1 MQKRQKRVD
10 CIEGQSSATLLAIAG
25 TKMDLSLLFLNTS
38 IAGLFAML
46 VFSFSMITIW
56 RLRTAAAN
64 AILPEPPKVAGG
76 WPLTAPVPP
85 HVTLG
90 ALADKYGPVFS
101 IRIGIH
107 SALVVNTWEAAKECF
122 TSNDLVISQRPKTI
136 AAEILSYNHAMLGLS
151 PYGAYWRDLC
161 KIIVQELL
169 SSHMLEQFKHV
180 RESEVVMATKEVY
193 NLWTKRND
201 SKENG
206 SGQLLVELKQWFND
220 LTLKV
225 FFRMVAGNRYNNLGD
240 EIEEVRCHKAVREL
254 FHFIGLFAFGDA
266 VPWLRFLDI
275 GGHEKAMKK
284 TANELDTIV
293 MSWLEK
299 HKQRR
304 AKDGDNNRDF
314 IDLMLSV
321 LDRQNVA
328 QHESFDA
335 DTVMKA
341 TIVNLIAGGSDPTS
355 VLMGCAISML
365 LDNRHALKKVY
376 EELDNHVGKGR
387 LVNELDINNL
397 VYLQAVIK
405 YATFSGYREFTEDC
419 IVGGYHVPKGTWL
432 IVNAWKIH
440 TDPQDVDVKG
450 RHFELMP
457 FGSGRR
463 ACPGINLGLHLTV
476 LILASFLHAFEIS
489 TPTNA
494 TVDMCQGFGDSNKKS
509 TLLRVLVEPRLP
521 PNLYE

>member
-1 MQKRQKRVD
+1 
-10 CIEGQSSATLLAIAG
+10 
-25 TKMDLSLLFLNTS
+25 
-38 IAGLFAML
+38 
-46 VFSFSMITIW
+46 
-56 RLRTAAAN
+56 
-64 AILPEPPKVAGG
+64 
-76 WPLTAPVPP
+76 
-85 HVTLG
+85 
-90 ALADKYGPVFS
+90 
-101 IRIGIH
+101 
-107 SALVVNTWEAAKECF
+107 
-122 TSNDLVISQRPKTI
+122 
-136 AAEILSYNHAMLGLS
+136 MLGLS
-151 PYGAYWRDLC
+151 PYGAYWRDLR

-169 SSHMLEQFKHV
+169 SSHMLEQL
-180 RESEVVMATKEVY
+180 MATKEVY

-206 SGQLLVELKQWFND
+206 SGQLLGELKQWFND

-254 FHFIGLFAFGDA
+254 FHFIGLFALGDA

-275 GGHEKAMKK
+275 AMEK

-293 MSWLEK
+293 MSWLEE
-299 HKQRR
+299 HKQKR

-321 LDRQNVA
+321 LNRQNVA

-341 TIVNLIAGGSDPTS
+341 TVLNLISGGSDPTS

-387 LVNELDINNL
+387 LIHGRIYVVPRPPVLCINNINNL
-397 VYLQAVIK
+397 VYLQAVIREVMRL

-419 IVGGYHVPKGTWL
+419 IVGGYHVLKGTWL
-432 IVNAWKIH
+432 MVNTWKIH
-440 TDPQDVDVKG
+440 TDPRVWDDPMKFKLERFLTIHKDVDVKG

-457 FGSGRR
+457 FDIGQR
-463 ACPGINLGLHLTV
+463 ACPVINLGLHLAL

-509 TLLRVLVEPRLP
+509 TLLKVLVEPLLP
-521 PNLYE
+521 SNLYE

>member
-1 MQKRQKRVD
+1 
-10 CIEGQSSATLLAIAG
+10 
-25 TKMDLSLLFLNTS
+25 
-38 IAGLFAML
+38 
-46 VFSFSMITIW
+46 
-56 RLRTAAAN
+56 
-64 AILPEPPKVAGG
+64 
-76 WPLTAPVPP
+76 
-85 HVTLG
+85 
-90 ALADKYGPVFS
+90 
-101 IRIGIH
+101 
-107 SALVVNTWEAAKECF
+107 
-122 TSNDLVISQRPKTI
+122 
-136 AAEILSYNHAMLGLS
+136 MLGLS
-151 PYGAYWRDLC
+151 PYGAYWRDLR

-206 SGQLLVELKQWFND
+206 SGQLLVQLKQWFND

-240 EIEEVRCHKAVREL
+240 EIDEVRCHKAVREL
-254 FHFIGLFAFGDA
+254 FHFIGLFALGDA

-284 TANELDTIV
+284 TAKELDTIV
-293 MSWLEK
+293 MSWLEE

-341 TIVNLIAGGSDPTS
+341 TVLNLIAGGSDPTS

-376 EELDNHVGKGR
+376 EELDNQVGKGR

-405 YATFSGYREFTEDC
+405 EVLRLYATFSGYREFIEDC
-419 IVGGYHVPKGTWL
+419 IVGGHHVPKGTWL
-432 IVNAWKIH
+432 TVNAWKIH
-440 TDPQDVDVKG
+440 TDPQVWDDPMEFKTERFLTSHKDVDVKG

-463 ACPGINLGLHLTV
+463 ACPGINLGLHLTL

-509 TLLRVLVEPRLP
+509 TLLKVLVEPRLP